1 MKKQL
6 MSSTILGALALV
18 VSTISSAVPITD
30 VQEYINNTPTEFFVI
45 DDASKYDSPYYRESD
60 QDWGWVHT
68 GIVGSGFTSI
78 ILDISAF
85 DVDFGLVDGELDMI
99 DIYDGS
105 SWVSF
110 GNLNGSDDSWDFTS
124 FDLSG
129 YAWAEAQVNA
139 GLQVRMDID
148 TLVEGWLVTLGR
160 AALSVDGGDQVCVPT
175 PGVPCVSVDVP
186 EPTSIV
192 LLSLGLVGLGLSRR
206 RQFNK

>member
-18 VSTISSAVPITD
+18 VSTISIAVPITD

-45 DDASKYDSPYYRESD
+45 DDASKYGFPYYREYNE
-60 QDWGWVHT
+60 DWGWVHN

-78 ILDISAF
+78 TLDISAF
-85 DVDFGLVDGELDMI
+85 DVDFGLDDGELDMI
-99 DIYDGS
+99 EIYDGS

-110 GNLNGSDDSWDFTS
+110 GNLNGLDDLWGFTS

-160 AALSVDGGDQVCVPT
+160 AALSVDGGDQVCVPI
-175 PGVPCVSVDVP
+175 PGVPCESVDVP

-192 LLSLGLVGLGLSRR
+192 LLSLGLVGLGLSRK
-206 RQFNK
+206 FNK